1 MMAQGRPSLSFVSA
15 LQADH
20 PRNAVQAVVNGLPA
34 AQAGRTA
41 LMPPFGDSLTSS
53 QIGQITAY
61 LRSRYSERQPWT
73 ALEDSVEEA
82 LNAKEQP

>member
-1 MMAQGRPSLSFVSA
+1 
-15 LQADH
+15 
-20 PRNAVQAVVNGLPA
+20 
-34 AQAGRTA
+34 
-41 LMPPFGDSLTSS
+41 MPPFGDSLTSS

>member
-41 LMPPFGDSLTSS
+41 LMPPFQDSLTDA
-53 QIGQITAY
+53 QIGQVMAY

-73 ALEDSVEEA
+73 GLEGVVEEA
-82 LNAKEQP
+82 RTVEEQP

>member
-15 LQADH
+15 LQADD

-41 LMPPFGDSLTSS
+41 LMPPFADSLTDA
-53 QIGQITAY
+53 QIGQINAY
-61 LRSRYSERQPWT
+61 LRSRYSVRQPWT
-73 ALEDSVEEA
+73 SLKDVVEQARTAE
-82 LNAKEQP
+82 EQP